1 MFSDDNAI
9 IRAIL
14 SRRTTTDPARSLLV
28 GISGIDGS
36 GKGYTSQRLVAKL
49 NSLGVNA
56 IHLNVDPWLNLPHVR
71 FAENNPAEHFYR
83 NAIRFEE
90 MFARLI
96 LPLKQNR
103 EISLVADYAEETAS
117 SYRPHLFEFENV
129 DVIILEG
136 IYLFQKS
143 WLGHFDLTIWID
155 TSFETALKRAIRRGQ
170 EALSEEDTVRAY
182 QTIYFP
188 AQRLHFEIDKPRES
202 AELILPNN
210 HDVI

>member
-1 MFSDDNAI
+1 MLSDDNAI

-56 IHLNVDPWLNLPHVR
+56 IHLNIDPWLNLPHVR

-90 MFARLI
+90 MFARL
-96 LPLKQNR
+96 
-103 EISLVADYAEETAS
+103 
-117 SYRPHLFEFENV
+117 
-129 DVIILEG
+129 G
-136 IYLFQKS
+136 
-143 WLGHFDLTIWID
+143 G
-155 TSFETALKRAIRRGQ
+155 
-170 EALSEEDTVRAY
+170 
-182 QTIYFP
+182 
-188 AQRLHFEIDKPRES
+188 S
-202 AELILPNN
+202 AEPCLTSGAEAAA
-210 HDVI
+210 